1 MTRTAT
7 EAMLTAPSLPQANRH
22 GINALAAAQLLVD
35 IAPYPGMDEG
45 DLIELFWNN
54 CFAASRR
61 VTACKVG
68 TPTPL
73 RVPESFV
80 QDGLARVHYQI
91 MQIGHSPARSPV
103 TTVRVKTR
111 CPGGEPTALYSDENQ
126 NLAPVGLP
134 DTIRRYGVNSNQVRR
149 GIPLTI
155 EPYLNMTAGDAI
167 TLRWGD
173 VRLDLPPIRAK
184 AVGLAVQVWIPSSVI
199 VEAGDDSRLEVTYC
213 ILDRVGNN
221 SRWAPAR
228 TLRIAACAPSRPA
241 ATAQIYQPRPFGSP
255 CEPG

>member
-1 MTRTAT
+1 MTPTL
-7 EAMLTAPSLPQANRH
+7 LTAPTLPQAIGN
-22 GINALAAAQLLVD
+22 GINALAATHLQVD

-68 TPTPL
+68 AFTHL

-80 QDGLARVHYQI
+80 LDGPAQVHYQV
-91 MQIGHSPARSPV
+91 MQVGHAPARSAV
-103 TTVRVKTR
+103 TQIRVKTLF
-111 CPGGEPTALYSDENQ
+111 PGGPPSPLYCDENQ

-134 DTIRRYGVNSNQVRR
+134 ETIRRYGVNACQVRR

-155 EPYLNMTAGDAI
+155 EPYLNMTTGDAI

-173 VRLDLPPIRAK
+173 VRLDLPKIQAK
-184 AVGLAVQVWIPSSVI
+184 EVGLAVQVWVPSTVI
-199 VEAGDDSRLEVTYC
+199 IEAGDDCRLEVTYC

-228 TLRIAACAPSRPA
+228 MLRIAAEAPPRLAGA
-241 ATAQIYQPRPFGSP
+241 ALIYQPRPLGSP

>member
-1 MTRTAT
+1 MTPPL
-7 EAMLTAPSLPQANRH
+7 LTAPTLPQAIDS
-22 GINALAAAQLLVD
+22 GINALAATHLQVD

-68 TPTPL
+68 TFTHL

-80 QDGLARVHYQI
+80 LDGLTQVHYQV
-91 MQIGHSPARSPV
+91 MQVGHAPARSAV
-103 TTVRVKTR
+103 TQICVKTLF
-111 CPGGEPTALYSDENQ
+111 PGGPPSPLYCDENQ

-134 DTIRRYGVNSNQVRR
+134 ETIRRYGVNACQVRR

-155 EPYLNMTAGDAI
+155 EPYLNMTTGDAI

-173 VRLDLPPIRAK
+173 VRLDLPKIQAK
-184 AVGLAVQVWIPSSVI
+184 EVGLAVQVWVPSTVI
-199 VEAGDDSRLEVTYC
+199 IEAGDDCRLEVTYC

-221 SRWAPAR
+221 SRWAPTR
-228 TLRIAACAPSRPA
+228 TLRIAAEAPPRLA
-241 ATAQIYQPRPFGSP
+241 GATLIYQPRPLGSP

>member
-1 MTRTAT
+1 MTHPL
-7 EAMLTAPSLPQANRH
+7 LTAPTLPQALRN
-22 GINALAAAQLLVD
+22 GISALAAAHLQVD
-35 IAPYPGMDEG
+35 IAPYPGMDKG

-61 VTACKVG
+61 VSTCKVG
-68 TPTPL
+68 TPIHL

-80 QDGLARVHYQI
+80 LDGAAQVHYQV
-91 MQIGHSPARSPV
+91 MQVGHAPARSAV
-103 TTVRVKTR
+103 ARVRVKTNY
-111 CPGGEPTALYSDENQ
+111 PGGLPLPLHSDENQ

-134 DTIRRYGVNSNQVRR
+134 ETIRRHGINANQVRR

-155 EPYLNMTAGDAI
+155 EPYLNMATGDAI

-173 VRLDLPPIRAK
+173 VRLDLPKIQAK
-184 AVGLAVQVWIPSSVI
+184 GVGQPVHVWVPSTLI
-199 VEAGDDSRLEVTYC
+199 IEAGDDSRLEVTYC

-228 TLRIAACAPSRPA
+228 TLRIAAAAPARPTGA
-241 ATAQIYQPRPFGSP
+241 ALTYQPRPFCSP

>member
-1 MTRTAT
+1 MTRPL
-7 EAMLTAPSLPQANRH
+7 LTAPTLPQAIGN
-22 GINALAAAQLLVD
+22 GINALAATHLQVD

-61 VTACKVG
+61 VTACRIGAV
-68 TPTPL
+68 THL

-80 QDGLARVHYQI
+80 LDGPARVHYQV
-91 MQIGHSPARSPV
+91 MQVGHAPARSGV
-103 TTVRVKTR
+103 TRVRVKTLY
-111 CPGGEPTALYSDENQ
+111 PGGQPSPLYLDENQ

-134 DTIRRYGVNSNQVRR
+134 DTIRRYGVNAGQVRR

-155 EPYLNMTAGDAI
+155 QPYLNMANGDAI

-173 VRLDLPPIRAK
+173 VRLDLPKVQARE
-184 AVGLAVQVWIPSSVI
+184 VGQAVQVWVPSTVI
-199 VEAGDDSRLEVTYC
+199 LEGGDDCRLEVTYC

-221 SRWAPAR
+221 SLWAPAR
-228 TLRIAACAPSRPA
+228 TLRIAAGAPSRPA
-241 ATAQIYQPRPFGSP
+241 GSALIYQPRTLGSP

>member
-1 MTRTAT
+1 MTRT
-7 EAMLTAPSLPQANRH
+7 LTAPTLPQAVRN
-22 GINALAAAQLLVD
+22 GINALAAAHLQVD
-35 IAPYPGMDEG
+35 IAPYIGMEEG

-68 TPTPL
+68 MPTHL
-73 RVPESFV
+73 RIPESFV
-80 QDGLARVHYQI
+80 QDGLARVHYQV
-91 MQIGHSPARSPV
+91 MQIGHGPARSPV
-103 TTVRVKTR
+103 STVRVKTDF
-111 CPGGEPTALYSDENQ
+111 PGGQPSNLYTDENQ
-126 NLAPVGLP
+126 NLAPVSLP
-134 DTIRRYGVNSNQVRR
+134 DTIRRYGINSSQVRR

-155 EPYLNMTAGDAI
+155 EPYLNMAAGDAI

-173 VRLDLPPIRAK
+173 VRLDLPTIKPR
-184 AVGLAVQVWIPSSVI
+184 AVGLAVQVWVPSAVI
-199 VEAGDDSRLEVTYC
+199 IEAGDDCRLEVTYC

-228 TLRIAACAPSRPA
+228 TLAIAASLPQAPARTAWPA
-241 ATAQIYQPRPFGSP
+241 STYQPRQPGSP

>member
-1 MTRTAT
+1 MTRPL
-7 EAMLTAPSLPQANRH
+7 LTAPTLPQAIGN
-22 GINALAAAQLLVD
+22 GINALAATHLQVD

-68 TPTPL
+68 AFTHL

-80 QDGLARVHYQI
+80 LDGATQVHYQV
-91 MQIGHSPARSPV
+91 MQVGHAPARSADTQV
-103 TTVRVKTR
+103 QVKTLY
-111 CPGGEPTALYSDENQ
+111 PGGEPSPLYCDENQ

-134 DTIRRYGVNSNQVRR
+134 DTIRRYGVNASQVRR

-155 EPYLNMTAGDAI
+155 EPYLNMTRGDAI

-173 VRLDLPPIRAK
+173 VRLDLPKVQADDVGRAMH
-184 AVGLAVQVWIPSSVI
+184 VWVPSTVI
-199 VEAGDDSRLEVTYC
+199 IEAGDDCRLEVTYC

-228 TLRIAACAPSRPA
+228 TLRIAAQAQSPA
-241 ATAQIYQPRPFGSP
+241 AGIALVYQPRPSGSP

>member
-7 EAMLTAPSLPQANRH
+7 PAMLTAPTLPQALRN
-22 GINALAAAQLLVD
+22 GINARAAAHLQVD

-68 TPTPL
+68 TPTRL

-80 QDGLARVHYQI
+80 QDGPARVHYQV
-91 MQIGHSPARSPV
+91 MQIGHGPARSAV
-103 TTVRVKTR
+103 TQVRVKTDY
-111 CPGGEPTALYSDENQ
+111 PGGQPSTLYRDENQ

-134 DTIRRYGVNSNQVRR
+134 ETIRRYGVNSSQVRR

-155 EPYLNMTAGDAI
+155 EPYLNMSTGDAI

-173 VRLDLPPIRAK
+173 VRMDLPKITARS
-184 AVGLAVQVWIPSSVI
+184 VGLAVHVWVPSALI
-199 VEAGDDSRLEVTYC
+199 VEAGDDCRLEVTYC
-213 ILDRVGNN
+213 ILDCVGNN
-221 SRWAPAR
+221 SCWAPTR
-228 TLRIAACAPSRPA
+228 TLRIAAWVPACPPA
-241 ATAQIYQPRPFGSP
+241 ATQSYRPRPFGSP

>member
-7 EAMLTAPSLPQANRH
+7 PAMLTAPTLPQASRY
-22 GINALAAAQLLVD
+22 GLNALAATQLQVD

-61 VTACKVG
+61 VTACRAG
-68 TPTPL
+68 MPTHL

-80 QDGLARVHYQI
+80 QDGLAQVHYQV
-91 MQIGHSPARSPV
+91 MQVGRAPARSAV
-103 TTVRVKTR
+103 TRVRVKTR
-111 CPGGEPTALYSDENQ
+111 YPGGQPSSLYSDENQ
-126 NLAPVGLP
+126 NLAPVELP
-134 DTIRRYGVNSNQVRR
+134 ETIRRYGVNGRQVRR
-149 GIPLTI
+149 GVPLTI
-155 EPYLNMTAGDAI
+155 EPYLNMSTGDAI

-173 VRLDLPPIRAK
+173 VRMDLPNIAAK
-184 AVGLAVQVWIPSSVI
+184 GVGEAVRVWVPSTVI
-199 VEAGDDSRLEVTYC
+199 MEAGDDSRLEVTYC

-228 TLRIAACAPSRPA
+228 TLRIAAGTPTHPDGGARV
-241 ATAQIYQPRPFGSP
+241 YQPRPIGSP